1 MWENIVVFKL
11 LSFHAYIE
19 ICQCENKCM
28 IFFHRFTIPDVSI
41 AVYIRCEAADKTNAF
56 YLILLSA
63 DPMHLCFWN
72 IQPSC
77 IIITSVTQSGHVRYI
92 LYHKLLVF
100 CLLGGM
106 VVRPLWPNVN
116 MVWCF
121 LVVERGLNS
130 YSMSL
135 QQLSIPSIPKE
146 RNKMYQKIFINRHI
160 GIFSFTFVLT
170 WK

>member
-63 DPMHLCFWN
+63 DLMHLCFWN

-92 LYHKLLVF
+92 LYHKLLSFLFVRGYGGEAPLTKCQHGLMF
-100 CLLGGM
+100 SCSRKGPQLLFH
-106 VVRPLWPNVN
+106 VTSTTVYSKHSKRKKQNV
-116 MVWCF
+116 
-121 LVVERGLNS
+121 
-130 YSMSL
+130 
-135 QQLSIPSIPKE
+135 PK
-146 RNKMYQKIFINRHI
+146 NLY
-160 GIFSFTFVLT
+160 
-170 WK
+170 